1 MVNSRAVDLRVPF
14 VGRASEFQRLL
25 AFIKR
30 GGFVTLVGPGGVG
43 KSRLAYEAVARFE
56 RESGRQ
62 AAFVSLAGVSPEAVL
77 GTVMVTLEIS
87 EEPGRPRI
95 DTLRDAL
102 SETPLVLVLDNC
114 EHAPDETSALMDQL
128 RPVEDLTIVAT
139 SQRRLDYAEEEVFEL
154 EPLTVEEAVTFFY
167 ERAQIE
173 QHAVTDD
180 VADTVASIVRTLDG
194 LPVAVDL
201 AAARLASLSLQE
213 LATELKSLRPYHLRS
228 TRGLDPR
235 HRTIG
240 NVIAWSFSRLSEH
253 AKRAFAIASLF
264 ADEFDVQDVAFV
276 ASIDA
281 IDASFALDEAAE
293 TSLVMRTEFGYRML
307 SPIRAVASRSL
318 AAMSNRRGYE
328 ERFALRMDAVASEL
342 WDEIRSANA
351 GAAMYR
357 LFLRYND
364 FCNAL
369 GWAMK
374 RPSDR
379 FTSIPAIMTTM
390 IAAWA
395 EGGRY
400 SEGLMWVER
409 LEGVAERLKPNLRGR
424 IYYLGLCVSHAAG
437 EYQRMLERAPATI
450 SAFTISGDRLGLARA
465 YNALAA
471 AAFNT
476 GVLDDAWKYAETA
489 LHVYDQMGHKRGV
502 AAAVINQGNVV
513 LEGYDDA
520 GRARLVF
527 NNALDLLATD
537 GTDALI
543 GIALGNL
550 AEVEYVA
557 MEYDKSNEY
566 AVASSARFEAAASLA
581 HIAWVHETQA
591 RVAIARSLAPA
602 AKEHLHLACDLLRRT
617 PQPQFIARLGE
628 VIARLLIFVGQHEEA
643 ALALAASSRLRNA
656 RSLVRMGFVEHE
668 TIADAAVL
676 RDQLGESAL
685 ADIAARVA
693 GWDLGHLTSFFQALL
708 VGIGRS
714 ETWRRPDIVGE
725 PKIHN

>member
-14 VGRASEFQRLL
+14 VGRASEFRRLL
-25 AFIKR
+25 AFLKR

-43 KSRLAYEAVARFE
+43 KSRLAYEAVSHFE
-56 RESGRQ
+56 RESGTA
-62 AAFVSLAGVSPEAVL
+62 AAFVALAGVSPEAVL
-77 GTVMVTLEIS
+77 GTVMQTIDVH
-87 EEPGRPRI
+87 EEPGRTPI

-102 SETPLVLVLDNC
+102 SEQPLVLVLDNC
-114 EHAPDETSALMDQL
+114 EHAPDETSALMDAL
-128 RPVEDLTIVAT
+128 RVVEGLTVVAT
-139 SQRRLDYAEEEVFEL
+139 SQRRLDYVEEEVFEL
-154 EPLTVEEAVTFFY
+154 EPLTVEEAVAFFY

-173 QHAVTDD
+173 QHAVTDE

-201 AAARLASLSLQE
+201 AAARLASLSLAE
-213 LATELKSLRPYHLRS
+213 LAAELKSLRPYHLRS
-228 TRGLDPR
+228 TRGSDPR

-293 TSLVMRTEFGYRML
+293 TSLVMRTEFGYRLL
-307 SPIRAVASRSL
+307 SPIRAVAARSL
-318 AAMSNRRGYE
+318 AAMSNRRAFE
-328 ERFALRMDAVASEL
+328 ERFALRMDAVAAAL
-342 WDEIRSANA
+342 WEDIRAANA

-364 FCNAL
+364 FCSAI

-374 RPSDR
+374 KPADR
-379 FTSIPAIMTTM
+379 FPLIASIMTTM
-390 IAAWA
+390 ISAWA
-395 EGGRY
+395 EGGRF
-400 SEGLMWVER
+400 SEGLMWAER
-409 LEGVAERLKPNLRGR
+409 LESVAERLKPNLRGR
-424 IYYLGLCVSHAAG
+424 IYYLGLCVAHAAG

-450 SAFTISGDRLGLARA
+450 SAFTIAGDRLGLARA

-471 AAFNT
+471 AAFHT

-489 LHVYDQMGHKRGV
+489 LHVYDQMGHQRGV
-502 AAAVINQGNVV
+502 AAALTNQGNV
-513 LEGYDDA
+513 LFEGRDDA
-520 GRARLVF
+520 GRARVVF
-527 NNALDLLATD
+527 RNTLDIWQKD
-537 GTDALI
+537 GTDALL

-550 AEVEYVA
+550 AEVEYST
-557 MEYDKSNEY
+557 MEYDKSDEY
-566 AVASSARFEAAASLA
+566 AVAAIARFEAAASLA
-581 HIAWVHETQA
+581 HIAWIHQTQA
-591 RVAIARSLAPA
+591 RSAIARAMAPV

-628 VIARLLIFVGQHEEA
+628 VIARLLIFVEQYEEA
-643 ALALAASSRLRNA
+643 ALALAASTRLRNA
-656 RSLVRMGFVEHE
+656 RSLARMGFVAREV
-668 TIADAAVL
+668 ADDEALL
-676 RDQLGESAL
+676 RAQLGESTL
-685 ADIAARVA
+685 ADASARVA

-725 PKIHN
+725 PKIHQ